1 MPSYPAILAVKKDDK
16 DKLFNKIY
24 CNFQKL
30 YFRLI
35 VACTLRTVVVKLIPS
50 LSSLSL
56 DISVLL
62 LMHGICFNA

>member
-1 MPSYPAILAVKKDDK
+1 MMFVLEKYAWPHVMTSYPVTLAVKKDDK

-35 VACTLRTVVVKLIPS
+35 VACT
-50 LSSLSL
+50 
-56 DISVLL
+56 
-62 LMHGICFNA
+62 